1 MVSVQTIS
9 ETVSHCGAV
18 VFGAV
23 AVVAAV
29 VAAVLAVR
37 VWVLRR
43 RGLPTERTV
52 TWLVRCFNVAF
63 VGVVW
68 AGTLAALPFMIRI
81 GDDSLPTLPAGPV
94 YGRW

>member
-1 MVSVQTIS
+1 MVNVQTIS
-9 ETVSHCGAV
+9 ETVTHCGAV
-18 VFGAV
+18 GSGAV

-52 TWLVRCFNVAF
+52 TTLVRCVNVAF
-63 VGVVW
+63 VGVVG
-68 AGTLAALPFMIRI
+68 AGIGFLVLPFMSSI
-81 GDDSLPTLPAGPV
+81 SHEPLPPPPQYV
-94 YGRW
+94 MW

>member
-1 MVSVQTIS
+1 MVNVQTIS
-9 ETVSHCGAV
+9 ETVTHCTAV
-18 VFGAV
+18 GSGAV

-52 TWLVRCFNVAF
+52 TGLMRCVNLAL
-63 VGVVW
+63 VGVVG
-68 AGTLAALPFMIRI
+68 AGIGFLMLPFMSSIS
-81 GDDSLPTLPAGPV
+81 DDPLPPPPQYV
-94 YGRW
+94 MW

>member
-1 MVSVQTIS
+1 MVNVQTIS
-9 ETVSHCGAV
+9 ETVTHCAAV

-52 TWLVRCFNVAF
+52 TTLVRCVNVAF
-63 VGVVW
+63 VGVVG
-68 AGTLAALPFMIRI
+68 AGIGFLVLPFMSSI
-81 GDDSLPTLPAGPV
+81 SHEPLPMPLL
-94 YGRW
+94 YGRQ

>member
-1 MVSVQTIS
+1 MVNVQTIS
-9 ETVSHCGAV
+9 ETATHYAAV
-18 VFGAV
+18 VFGVV

-29 VAAVLAVR
+29 VAAVLVIR

-52 TWLVRCFNVAF
+52 TGLMRCVNVA
-63 VGVVW
+63 VIGVVW